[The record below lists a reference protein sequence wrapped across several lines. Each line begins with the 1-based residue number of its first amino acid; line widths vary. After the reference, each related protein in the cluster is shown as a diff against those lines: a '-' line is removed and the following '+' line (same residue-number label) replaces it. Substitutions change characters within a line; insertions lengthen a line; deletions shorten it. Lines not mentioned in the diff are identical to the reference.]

1 MMQKLF
7 ITEDNKA
14 TLVCPACDRNRS
26 IDASAY
32 ITIERIVRIKIK
44 CPCGHQ
50 YAAQLERR
58 RYFRKTVHFPG
69 TYSRAA
75 GGCHAGR
82 GTMDVLDLSRTGV
95 KLRVGKHDNL
105 KVGDRLTVEFQLD
118 DRKRSRISR
127 ESVVR
132 RIDGTHL
139 GAEFTPSDPADP
151 NHKAIGFYLFA
162 A

>member
-1 MMQKLF
+1 M
-7 ITEDNKA
+7 EGNGHEKA
-14 TLVCPACDRNRS
+14 LAVKRLLAKESNTADGLVVLEALT
-26 IDASAY
+26 SADPGNQHML
-32 ITIERIVRIKIK
+32 ILQAR
-44 CPCGHQ
+44 

-95 KLRVGKHDNL
+95 KLRVGKHENL

-118 DRKRSRISR
+118 DRRRSRISR

-132 RIDGTHL
+132 RIDGMHL